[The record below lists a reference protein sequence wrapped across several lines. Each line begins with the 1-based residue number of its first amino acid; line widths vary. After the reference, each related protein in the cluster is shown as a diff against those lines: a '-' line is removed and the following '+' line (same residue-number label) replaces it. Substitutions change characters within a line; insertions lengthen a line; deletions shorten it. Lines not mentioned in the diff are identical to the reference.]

1 MNKDFPVGCIHHRH
15 GDILSFIPWSTVCR
29 QIDYKGKTTK
39 FQKILKI
46 CSVELFFYPEYCQ
59 FFAFTLARPDVTGHN
74 PPGLILPDQGV
85 MVRA

>member
-29 QIDYKGKTTK
+29 QIDYKGKNHQIPENIK
-39 FQKILKI
+39 NIFCRI
-46 CSVELFFYPEYCQ
+46 VFYPESRQ